1 MLSSLAGVPP
11 FVAYFLAATALC
23 VLVLLAYDRV
33 TPHPEQELMAKGN
46 AAAAV
51 AQGMSL
57 VGFSIPLAS
66 AIYNTH
72 SILESM
78 LWGVI
83 ALVTQVAAFFLA
95 GLAQRNLSNRIAAG
109 EMAAA
114 VWLGF
119 VSLATGIL
127 SAACMSY

>member
-11 FVAYFLAATALC
+11 FVAYFLAAIALC
-23 VLVLLAYDRV
+23 VVYMVVYDRI
-33 TPHPEQELMAKGN
+33 TPHPELELMTKGN

-51 AQGMSL
+51 AQGIGL
-57 VGFSIPLAS
+57 VGFAIPLAS

-78 LWGVI
+78 LWGFI

-95 GLAQRNLSNRIAAG
+95 GLAQRNLSDRIAAG

-119 VSLATGIL
+119 VSLAAGIL